1 MSVPPARAQDN
12 GTADGVPQ
20 RLVPAALLERQAR
33 AILAAWGLPEAQ
45 AGATAELLVEAELA
59 GIESHGVGLLVLYRD
74 LLAAGRVVA
83 GGEPSVAV
91 DRGAMAVLDGGGGFG
106 HRVSLMAAELAADKA
121 AALGV
126 GAVAVRNSNHFG
138 AAGLYVRRIAA
149 RGLVGLCTTAV
160 WRPAIVPT
168 GGREPML
175 GTNPIAFA
183 APGRRNR
190 PFLLDMATSTAAIGK
205 ARVKLFAGERLPE
218 GWALDAAGN
227 WERDPERLLASPR
240 LSPLGGD
247 VEHGG
252 HKGYGLAAMVEV
264 LSTTLAGAAFA
275 PLRPADG
282 RPCDVGHFFLAL
294 DPAFFRPDGG
304 FEEELDGLLD
314 ALRATPP
321 LEAARPVQVAGD
333 PEYRRESERRSHGI
347 PLPATLVDRLRQ
359 IASDAGAAFLLAE
372 DGPREEHGEKR
383 PGAI

>member
-1 MSVPPARAQDN
+1 MTASPASVPPPASMQPTPRF
-12 GTADGVPQ
+12 
-20 RLVPAALLERQAR
+20 PAALLERQA
-33 AILAAWGLPEAQ
+33 AALLGAWGLPAAQ
-45 AGATAELLVEAELA
+45 AGATAGLLVEAEA
-59 GIESHGVGLLVLYRD
+59 CGIESHGLGLLLLYRD
-74 LLAAGRVVA
+74 HIVGGRVAA
-83 GGEPSVAV
+83 GGEPSVVV

-106 HRVSLMAAELAADKA
+106 HLVSLQAASLAADKA

-149 RGLVGLCTTAV
+149 RGLLGLCTTAV

-183 APGRRNR
+183 APAARNR

-205 ARVKLFAGERLPE
+205 ARVKLFAGQPLPE
-218 GWALDAAGN
+218 GWALDESGA
-227 WERDPERLLASPR
+227 WERDPERLLAAPR
-240 LSPLGGD
+240 LTPLGGD
-247 VEHGG
+247 LEHGS

-275 PLRPADG
+275 PLRPAEG
-282 RPCDVGHFFLAL
+282 RPADVGHFFLAL
-294 DPAFFRPDGG
+294 DPAFFRPEGG
-304 FEEELDGLLD
+304 FEEDLDALID

-321 LEAARPVQVAGD
+321 LDQAQPVQVAGD
-333 PEYRRESERRSHGI
+333 PEYRRETERRTQGV

-359 IASDAGAAFLLAE
+359 FASDAGVAFLLA
-372 DGPREEHGEKR
+372 
-383 PGAI
+383 